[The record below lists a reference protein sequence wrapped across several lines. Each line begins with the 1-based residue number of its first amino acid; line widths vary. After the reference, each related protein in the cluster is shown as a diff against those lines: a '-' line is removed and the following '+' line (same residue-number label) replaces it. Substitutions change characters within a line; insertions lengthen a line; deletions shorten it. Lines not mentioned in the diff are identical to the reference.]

1 MQNRTSYFGFLQKL
15 FFYGCFHN
23 VAGIRSSLKK
33 GIKKQFAPT
42 ENTSIKTNCSLISTN
57 YIFLNLDDFTKI
69 SSLSGI
75 KAREKNKFQL
85 HLHSTGQFRSP
96 AKPLFTGFFAFLSA
110 IQTRKIKFSSIQF
123 CIGNLALFDF
133 IWFQLSYL
141 YGLYLL
147 VLSTCYQSTVITIA
161 I

>member
-1 MQNRTSYFGFLQKL
+1 MTGNHKDYLSYETIYAK
-15 FFYGCFHN
+15 
-23 VAGIRSSLKK
+23 
-33 GIKKQFAPT
+33 
-42 ENTSIKTNCSLISTN
+42 
-57 YIFLNLDDFTKI
+57 IF
-69 SSLSGI
+69 
-75 KAREKNKFQL
+75 
-85 HLHSTGQFRSP
+85 
-96 AKPLFTGFFAFLSA
+96 

>member
-1 MQNRTSYFGFLQKL
+1 MLPNRCQRL
-15 FFYGCFHN
+15 
-23 VAGIRSSLKK
+23 
-33 GIKKQFAPT
+33 
-42 ENTSIKTNCSLISTN
+42 
-57 YIFLNLDDFTKI
+57 
-69 SSLSGI
+69 
-75 KAREKNKFQL
+75 NKFACNPYK
-85 HLHSTGQFRSP
+85 HWVFGVHFITR
-96 AKPLFTGFFAFLSA
+96 
-110 IQTRKIKFSSIQF
+110 TRKIKFSSIQF